1 MRSEF
6 SSRGLVV
13 CAMNVNLNVNAS
25 GPDDAVEVL
34 FHDFPRDD
42 ADFLMFVGV
51 DGGGTSTE
59 CLVEVVDGTE
69 SDGIV
74 FTTVRS
80 RTGPANANSV
90 GFDQA
95 FANVSNA
102 VFRAVDRAIAE
113 CLDLTLTSPAKTT
126 CLFQRGLISTFDTTF
141 GAGSPKRKGT
151 KHKAGRARRLRL
163 AGVTLGI
170 AGCDSPA
177 DKKVWRDKLLLPF
190 REDVPGECS
199 GRMFAPET
207 LVVEND
213 AVVALA
219 RATNGAARGGA
230 LLVAG
235 TGVVAFAVSHA
246 GKKTRTM
253 GFGPAFG
260 DPGSGHRLGTRALA
274 ATARALDGR
283 SDGSVRRETSDVAD
297 SDDARVCARR
307 EGESIARAV
316 LTKLGFDVT
325 TRTEE
330 GDEVDVF
337 DAACQKTRDARREDL
352 TRWAYGEG
360 PAPAWDRV
368 ASLAPI
374 IFDEYK
380 RGNVT
385 AVGIVNESA
394 SALADNAVVAIERA
408 HEDESV
414 VSGSKKPPFVVAL
427 AGGLFEDGSPD
438 GYRALVEGAIER
450 ILKARKLEM
459 DVEFYDDPA
468 TGKHGDIGG
477 PLKGAVK
484 MAIRSFEA
492 WRRRVPDADL
502 F

>member
-1 MRSEF
+1 
-6 SSRGLVV
+6 
-13 CAMNVNLNVNAS
+13 MNVNLNVNAS

-51 DGGGTSTE
+51 DGGGTRTE

-113 CLDLTLTSPAKTT
+113 CLDLTLTSPAAT
-126 CLFQRGLISTFDTTF
+126 CLFQRGTISTFDTTF

-151 KHKAGRARRLRL
+151 AGRARRLRL

-177 DKKVWRDKLLLPF
+177 DKKVWRDKLLLPPG
-190 REDVPGECS
+190 DVPGCS
-199 GRMFAPET
+199 GMFAPET

-246 GKKTRTM
+246 GKRTRTM

-337 DAACQKTRDARREDL
+337 DAACQKMRDARREDL

-408 HEDESV
+408 REDESN
-414 VSGSKKPPFVVAL
+414 VSGSKTPFVVAL

-459 DVEFYDDPA
+459 DVEFYADPA

-484 MAIRSFEA
+484 MSIRSFEA
-492 WRRRVPDADL
+492 WRRSVPDADL

>member
-13 CAMNVNLNVNAS
+13 CAMNVNLNVDAS
-25 GPDDAVEVL
+25 GPNDAVEVL
-34 FHDFPRDD
+34 FHDFPHDD

-51 DGGGTSTE
+51 DGGGTGTE
-59 CLVEVVDGTE
+59 CLVEVVGGTE
-69 SDGIV
+69 SDDIV

-113 CLDLTLTSPAKTT
+113 CLDRTSPSDATV
-126 CLFQRGLISTFDTTF
+126 LFHRGTISTS
-141 GAGSPKRKGT
+141 GAGSRTRKGT
-151 KHKAGRARRLRL
+151 AGRARRLRL

-177 DKKVWRDKLLLPF
+177 DKKVWRDELLLSPG
-190 REDVPGECS
+190 DVPRDCA
-199 GRMFAPET
+199 FAPET

-235 TGVVAFAVSHA
+235 TGTIAFAVSHA
-246 GKKTRTM
+246 GKRARTM

-260 DPGSGHRLGTRALA
+260 DPGSGHHLGTKALA

-283 SDGSVRRETSDVAD
+283 RSVRRETSDVDD
-297 SDDARVCARR
+297 SDDAEDARR

-325 TRTEE
+325 TRAGEE
-330 GDEVDVF
+330 NEVDVF
-337 DAACQKTRDARREDL
+337 DAACQKMRDARREDL

-394 SALADNAVVAIERA
+394 SALADNVVVAIERA
-408 HEDESV
+408 QENES
-414 VSGSKKPPFVVAL
+414 VSGSKPPFVVAL
-427 AGGLFEDGSPD
+427 AGGLFEDSLPD
-438 GYRALVEGAIER
+438 GYRALVEGEIER
-450 ILKARKLEM
+450 KLKARKLEM
-459 DVEFYDDPA
+459 DVELYDDPA
-468 TGKHGDIGG
+468 SGKHGDIGG

-492 WRRRVPDADL
+492 WRRHNPDADL
-502 F
+502 FYD

>member
-1 MRSEF
+1 
-6 SSRGLVV
+6 
-13 CAMNVNLNVNAS
+13 MNVNLNVNAS

-51 DGGGTSTE
+51 DGGGTRTE

-113 CLDLTLTSPAKTT
+113 CLDLTFTSPAAT
-126 CLFQRGLISTFDTTF
+126 CLFQRGMISTSHTF

-151 KHKAGRARRLRL
+151 AGRAHRLRL

-177 DKKVWRDKLLLPF
+177 DKKVWRDKLLLSPG
-190 REDVPGECS
+190 DVPGECA
-199 GRMFAPET
+199 FAPET

-235 TGVVAFAVSHA
+235 TGTIAFAVSHA
-246 GKKTRTM
+246 GKQTRTM

-260 DPGSGHRLGTRALA
+260 DPGSGHHLGTKALA
-274 ATARALDGR
+274 ATAWALDGR
-283 SDGSVRRETSDVAD
+283 RSVRRETSDVAD
-297 SDDARVCARR
+297 SDDALVARR

-337 DAACQKTRDARREDL
+337 DAACQKMRDARREDL

-408 HEDESV
+408 QEDESN

-450 ILKARKLEM
+450 ILKARNLEM

-468 TGKHGDIGG
+468 SGKHGDIGG

-484 MAIRSFEA
+484 MSIRSFEA
-492 WRRRVPDADL
+492 WRRSVPDADL

>member
-1 MRSEF
+1 
-6 SSRGLVV
+6 
-13 CAMNVNLNVNAS
+13 MNVNLNVNAS

-51 DGGGTSTE
+51 DGGGTGTE

-69 SDGIV
+69 SDDIV

-113 CLDLTLTSPAKTT
+113 CLDLTSTSDAAT
-126 CLFQRGLISTFDTTF
+126 CLFQRGMISTFHTF
-141 GAGSPKRKGT
+141 GAGSPKRKG
-151 KHKAGRARRLRL
+151 KAGRAHRLRL

-177 DKKVWRDKLLLPF
+177 DKKVWRDKLLLSPG
-190 REDVPGECS
+190 DVPGECA
-199 GRMFAPET
+199 FAPET

-235 TGVVAFAVSHA
+235 TGTIGFAVSHA
-246 GKKTRTM
+246 GKQTRTM

-260 DPGSGHRLGTRALA
+260 DPGSGHHLGTKALA

-283 SDGSVRRETSDVAD
+283 RSVRRETSDVAD
-297 SDDARVCARR
+297 SDDALVARR

-337 DAACQKTRDARREDL
+337 DAACQKMRDTRREDL

-374 IFDEYK
+374 IFDEYE

-394 SALADNAVVAIERA
+394 SVLADNVVVAIERA
-408 HEDESV
+408 QEDESV
-414 VSGSKKPPFVVAL
+414 SGSKTPFVVAL

-438 GYRALVEGAIER
+438 GYRALVEGEIER

-468 TGKHGDIGG
+468 SGKHGDIGG

-492 WRRRVPDADL
+492 WRRRVPGADL
-502 F
+502 FYI

>member
-1 MRSEF
+1 
-6 SSRGLVV
+6 
-13 CAMNVNLNVNAS
+13 MNVSLNVDAS

-34 FHDFPRDD
+34 FRDFPHDD

-51 DGGGTSTE
+51 DGGGTGTE
-59 CLVEVVDGTE
+59 CLVEVVGGTE
-69 SDGIV
+69 SDDIV

-113 CLDLTLTSPAKTT
+113 CLDRTSPSDATV
-126 CLFQRGLISTFDTTF
+126 LFHRGMISTS
-141 GAGSPKRKGT
+141 GAGSRTRKGT
-151 KHKAGRARRLRL
+151 AGRARRLRL

-177 DKKVWRDKLLLPF
+177 DKKVWRDELLLSPG
-190 REDVPGECS
+190 DVPRDCA
-199 GRMFAPET
+199 FAPET

-235 TGVVAFAVSHA
+235 TGTIAFAVSHA
-246 GKKTRTM
+246 GKRARTM

-260 DPGSGHRLGTRALA
+260 DPGSGHHLGTKALA

-283 SDGSVRRETSDVAD
+283 RSVRRETSDKKVDD
-297 SDDARVCARR
+297 SDDAEDARR

-325 TRTEE
+325 TRA
-330 GDEVDVF
+330 GDENEVDVF
-337 DAACQKTRDARREDL
+337 DSACQKMRDARREDL

-385 AVGIVNESA
+385 AVGIVHESA
-394 SALADNAVVAIERA
+394 SALADNVVVAIERA
-408 HEDESV
+408 QENES
-414 VSGSKKPPFVVAL
+414 VSGSKPPFVVNYNGAL
-427 AGGLFEDGSPD
+427 FRAYPGPYATYLDQGAGRLRRVAEDERRIALGEFKDKLTASLKLD
-438 GYRALVEGAIER
+438 EDEGETEAFLRRGYQRMTWWEEDKDR
-450 ILKARKLEM
+450 EEKS
-459 DVEFYDDPA
+459 DD
-468 TGKHGDIGG
+468 
-477 PLKGAVK
+477 
-484 MAIRSFEA
+484 
-492 WRRRVPDADL
+492 WRR
-502 F
+502 

>member
-1 MRSEF
+1 
-6 SSRGLVV
+6 
-13 CAMNVNLNVNAS
+13 MNVNLNVNAS

-51 DGGGTSTE
+51 DGGGTGTE

-69 SDGIV
+69 SDDIV

-113 CLDLTLTSPAKTT
+113 CLDLTSTSDAAT
-126 CLFQRGLISTFDTTF
+126 CLFQRGMISTFHTF
-141 GAGSPKRKGT
+141 GAGSPKRKG
-151 KHKAGRARRLRL
+151 KAGRAHRLRL

-177 DKKVWRDKLLLPF
+177 DQNVWRDKLLLSPG
-190 REDVPGECS
+190 DVPRDGV
-199 GRMFAPET
+199 FAPET

-235 TGVVAFAVSHA
+235 TGTIGFAVSHA
-246 GKKTRTM
+246 GKQTRTM

-260 DPGSGHRLGTRALA
+260 DPGSGHHLGTKALA

-283 SDGSVRRETSDVAD
+283 RSVRRETSDVAD
-297 SDDARVCARR
+297 SDDALVARR

-337 DAACQKTRDARREDL
+337 DAACQKMRDTRREDL

-374 IFDEYK
+374 IFDEYE

-394 SALADNAVVAIERA
+394 SVLADNVVVAIERA
-408 HEDESV
+408 QEDESV
-414 VSGSKKPPFVVAL
+414 SGSKTPFVVAL

-438 GYRALVEGAIER
+438 GYRALVEGEIER

-468 TGKHGDIGG
+468 SGKHGDIGG

-492 WRRRVPDADL
+492 WRRRVPGADL
-502 F
+502 FYI

>member
-1 MRSEF
+1 
-6 SSRGLVV
+6 L
-13 CAMNVNLNVNAS
+13 L
-25 GPDDAVEVL
+25 
-34 FHDFPRDD
+34 
-42 ADFLMFVGV
+42 
-51 DGGGTSTE
+51 
-59 CLVEVVDGTE
+59 
-69 SDGIV
+69 
-74 FTTVRS
+74 
-80 RTGPANANSV
+80 
-90 GFDQA
+90 
-95 FANVSNA
+95 
-102 VFRAVDRAIAE
+102 
-113 CLDLTLTSPAKTT
+113 SP
-126 CLFQRGLISTFDTTF
+126 G
-141 GAGSPKRKGT
+141 
-151 KHKAGRARRLRL
+151 
-163 AGVTLGI
+163 
-170 AGCDSPA
+170 
-177 DKKVWRDKLLLPF
+177 
-190 REDVPGECS
+190 DVPGECA
-199 GRMFAPET
+199 FAPET

-235 TGVVAFAVSHA
+235 TGTIAFAVSHA
-246 GKKTRTM
+246 GKQTRTM

-260 DPGSGHRLGTRALA
+260 DPGSGHHLGTKALA

-283 SDGSVRRETSDVAD
+283 RSVRRETSDVAD
-297 SDDARVCARR
+297 SDDALVARR

-330 GDEVDVF
+330 EDEVDVF
-337 DAACQKTRDARREDL
+337 DAACQKMRDARREDL

-385 AVGIVNESA
+385 AVGIINESA
-394 SALADNAVVAIERA
+394 GALADNVVVAIERA

-414 VSGSKKPPFVVAL
+414 SCSKTPFVVAL

-438 GYRALVEGAIER
+438 GYRALVEGKIDR

-468 TGKHGDIGG
+468 SGKHGDIGG

-502 F
+502 FYI

>member
-1 MRSEF
+1 
-6 SSRGLVV
+6 
-13 CAMNVNLNVNAS
+13 MNVNLNANAS

-51 DGGGTSTE
+51 DGGGTGTE

-69 SDGIV
+69 SDDIV

-113 CLDLTLTSPAKTT
+113 CLDLTSTSDAAT
-126 CLFQRGLISTFDTTF
+126 CLFQRGMISTFHAF

-151 KHKAGRARRLRL
+151 AGRAHRLRL

-177 DKKVWRDKLLLPF
+177 DKKVWRDKLLLSPG
-190 REDVPGECS
+190 DVPGECA
-199 GRMFAPET
+199 FAPET

-235 TGVVAFAVSHA
+235 TGTIAFAVSHA
-246 GKKTRTM
+246 GKRARTM

-260 DPGSGHRLGTRALA
+260 DPGSGHHLGTKALA

-283 SDGSVRRETSDVAD
+283 RSVRRETSDVAD
-297 SDDARVCARR
+297 SDDALVARR

-337 DAACQKTRDARREDL
+337 DAACQKMRDARREDL

-394 SALADNAVVAIERA
+394 GALADNVVVAIERA

-414 VSGSKKPPFVVAL
+414 SCSKTPFVVAL

-438 GYRALVEGAIER
+438 GYRALVEGKIDR

-468 TGKHGDIGG
+468 SGKHGDIGG

-492 WRRRVPDADL
+492 WRRRNPDADL
-502 F
+502 FYD

>member
-1 MRSEF
+1 
-6 SSRGLVV
+6 
-13 CAMNVNLNVNAS
+13 MNVNLNVNAS

-51 DGGGTSTE
+51 DGGGTGTE

-69 SDGIV
+69 SDDIV

-113 CLDLTLTSPAKTT
+113 CLDLTFTSPAAT
-126 CLFQRGLISTFDTTF
+126 CLFQRGTISTSDTTF
-141 GAGSPKRKGT
+141 GAGLGPKRKGT
-151 KHKAGRARRLRL
+151 AGRARRLRL

-177 DKKVWRDKLLLPF
+177 DKKVWRDKLLLPPGD
-190 REDVPGECS
+190 DVPEE
-199 GRMFAPET
+199 RAFAPET

-246 GKKTRTM
+246 GKRTRTM

-260 DPGSGHRLGTRALA
+260 DPGSGHRLGTEALA

-283 SDGSVRRETSDVAD
+283 RDGSVRRETSDVAD

-408 HEDESV
+408 VLEDES

-468 TGKHGDIGG
+468 TGEHGDIGG

-484 MAIRSFEA
+484 MSIRSFEA
-492 WRRRVPDADL
+492 WRRSVPDADL